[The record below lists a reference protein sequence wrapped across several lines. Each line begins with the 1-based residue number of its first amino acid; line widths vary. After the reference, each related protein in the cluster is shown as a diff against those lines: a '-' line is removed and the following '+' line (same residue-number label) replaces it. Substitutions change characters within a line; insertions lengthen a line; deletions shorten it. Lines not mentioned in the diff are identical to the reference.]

1 MVLTAGADLTG
12 LVQSG
17 QSVAND
23 FGVSM
28 RKKVIAVVVAAAFG
42 AGVGAFLGYGPLL
55 KYKTEGVLSMEMGTA
70 EYKRFAELANDTT
83 TVRQYM
89 AVAAPPDVK
98 GDDLDRLVRDI
109 ARGDWHKPVPKV
121 SRADAKELPDVLLQL
136 EQEREKNLETRSD
149 DASRRPPVTVY
160 LGLRLTHTAPEPQQ
174 AANVATWL
182 GDYFKDVATR
192 ESVREQVSRWT
203 ADNRQFSDRALE
215 RKLKFEFDIQQ
226 AQKRATA
233 LKAIVAA
240 YPDAA
245 RRDSQQ
251 VVDVRKDN
259 EKFMSPMSQLVGAES
274 EVIDI
279 RERLQKLERE
289 IEQQSFVKSLVLEAE
304 AAANKAQSGS
314 DSVRQLSGVITET
327 SKKVKT
333 EAEREKLLSL
343 AADLSQISAR
353 FLSQAQFVAKPS
365 VPSQPERPTPRM
377 VIALAGLL
385 AGFLAAVFLWRQLL
399 VQLLWRDEN
408 EKT

>member
-1 MVLTAGADLTG
+1 MK
-12 LVQSG
+12 
-17 QSVAND
+17 
-23 FGVSM
+23 
-28 RKKVIAVVVAAAFG
+28 KKVMLVAVAALLG
-42 AGVGAFLGYGPLL
+42 AGIGAGLGYGPLL

-70 EYKRFAELANDTT
+70 EYKRFSELANDANTAT
-83 TVRQYM
+83 QYM
-89 AVAAPPDVK
+89 AVFPPPDLK
-98 GDDLDRLVRDI
+98 GTELEHLIRTI
-109 ARGDWHKPVPKV
+109 ALGGWHKPVPKV

-136 EQEREKNLETRSD
+136 EQEREKNQ
-149 DASRRPPVTVY
+149 DAREQQRERRLPVTVY
-160 LGLRLTHTAPEPQQ
+160 LGLRLTHTAADPRQV
-174 AANVATWL
+174 ANVASWL

-192 ESVREQVSRWT
+192 EAVREQVSRWK
-203 ADNRQFSDRALE
+203 AENRQFTDRALE
-215 RKLKFEFDIQQ
+215 RRLKLEFDIQQ

-233 LKAIVAA
+233 LKTIVAA

-259 EKFMSPMSQLVGAES
+259 EKFMSPLSQLVGAES

-279 RERLQKLERE
+279 RERLQKLDRE
-289 IEQQSFVKSLVLEAE
+289 IEQQSFVKSLVLEADTT
-304 AAANKAQSGS
+304 ANKAQSGN

-353 FLSQAQFVAKPS
+353 FLTQAQFVAKPS
-365 VPSQPERPTPRM
+365 VPALPERPTPLM
-377 VIALAGLL
+377 VSFLSGLL
-385 AGFLAAVFLWRQLL
+385 AAFLVALFLWRRLIID
-399 VQLLWRDEN
+399 LLWRDEA

>member
-1 MVLTAGADLTG
+1 M
-12 LVQSG
+12 Q
-17 QSVAND
+17 
-23 FGVSM
+23 
-28 RKKVIAVVVAAAFG
+28 KKVMFVAMAALLG
-42 AGVGAFLGYGPLL
+42 AGTGAGLGYGPLL
-55 KYKTEGVLSMEMGTA
+55 KYKTEGVLSMEMGTS
-70 EYKRFAELANDTT
+70 EYKRFSELANDAATA
-83 TVRQYM
+83 RQY
-89 AVAAPPDVK
+89 VTVFPPPDLK
-98 GDDLDRLVRDI
+98 GVELERLIRTI
-109 ARGDWHKPVPKV
+109 ALGGWHKPVPKV

-136 EQEREKNLETRSD
+136 EQEREKNQEARVQQME
-149 DASRRPPVTVY
+149 RRLPVTVY

-174 AANVATWL
+174 VADIASWL

-192 ESVREQVSRWT
+192 EAVREQVSRWK
-203 ADNRQFSDRALE
+203 AENRQFSDRALE

-226 AQKRATA
+226 AQTRAAA
-233 LKAIVAA
+233 LKKIVAA

-279 RERLQKLERE
+279 RERLQKLDRE
-289 IEQQSFVKSLVLEAE
+289 IEQQSFVKSLVLEADT
-304 AAANKAQSGS
+304 AANNAQSGN
-314 DSVRQLSGVITET
+314 DSVRQLSGVITEA

-365 VPSQPERPTPRM
+365 VPSLPERPTPLM
-377 VIALAGLL
+377 VSLLL
-385 AGFLAAVFLWRQLL
+385 ALSTAFLAALFLWRRLIID
-399 VQLLWRDEN
+399 LLWRDEA

>member
-1 MVLTAGADLTG
+1 M
-12 LVQSG
+12 
-17 QSVAND
+17 
-23 FGVSM
+23 
-28 RKKVIAVVVAAAFG
+28 
-42 AGVGAFLGYGPLL
+42 GYGPLL
-55 KYKTEGVLSMEMGTA
+55 KYKTEGVLSMEMGTS
-70 EYKRFAELANDTT
+70 EYKRFSELANDATT
-83 TVRQYM
+83 AKQYV
-89 AVAAPPDVK
+89 AVFPPPDLK
-98 GDDLDRLVRDI
+98 GVELERLIRTI
-109 ARGDWHKPVPKV
+109 ALGGWHKPVPKV

-136 EQEREKNLETRSD
+136 EQEREKNQEPRLQPME
-149 DASRRPPVTVY
+149 RRLPVTVY

-174 AANVATWL
+174 VANIATWL

-192 ESVREQVSRWT
+192 EAVREQVSRWK
-203 ADNRQFSDRALE
+203 AENRQFSDRALE

-226 AQKRATA
+226 AQTRAAA
-233 LKAIVAA
+233 LKTIVAA

-279 RERLQKLERE
+279 RERLQKLDRE
-289 IEQQSFVKSLVLEAE
+289 IEQQSFVKSLVLEADT
-304 AAANKAQSGS
+304 AANNAQSGN
-314 DSVRQLSGVITET
+314 DSVRQLSGVITEA

-365 VPSQPERPTPRM
+365 VPSLSERPTPLM
-377 VIALAGLL
+377 VSLLL
-385 AGFLAAVFLWRQLL
+385 ALSTAFLTALFLWRRLIID
-399 VQLLWRDEN
+399 LLWRDEA
-408 EKT
+408 EKL

>member
-1 MVLTAGADLTG
+1 MK
-12 LVQSG
+12 
-17 QSVAND
+17 
-23 FGVSM
+23 
-28 RKKVIAVVVAAAFG
+28 KKVVVVVVATLLG
-42 AGVGAFLGYGPLL
+42 AGIGAGLGYGPLL

-70 EYKRFAELANDTT
+70 EYKRFSELANDATT
-83 TVRQYM
+83 ARQYV
-89 AVAAPPDVK
+89 AVFPPPDLK
-98 GDDLDRLVRDI
+98 GVELERLIRTV
-109 ARGDWHKPVPKV
+109 ALGGWHKPVPKV

-136 EQEREKNLETRSD
+136 EQEREKSSERDPDRSRGRDRETERK
-149 DASRRPPVTVY
+149 PPVTVY

-174 AANVATWL
+174 VANIASWL

-192 ESVREQVSRWT
+192 EAVREQVSRWK
-203 ADNRQFSDRALE
+203 AENRQFSDRALE
-215 RKLKFEFDIQQ
+215 RRLKFEFDIQQ

-279 RERLQKLERE
+279 RERLQKLDRE
-289 IEQQSFVKSLVLEAE
+289 IEQQSFVKSLVLEADT
-304 AAANKAQSGS
+304 AANNAQSGN
-314 DSVRQLSGVITET
+314 DSVRQLSGVITEA

-365 VPSQPERPTPRM
+365 VPALPERPTPLM
-377 VIALAGLL
+377 VSLLSGLL
-385 AGFLAAVFLWRQLL
+385 AAFLAALFLWRRLIID
-399 VQLLWRDEN
+399 LLWRN
-408 EKT
+408 EGEKS

>member
-1 MVLTAGADLTG
+1 
-12 LVQSG
+12 
-17 QSVAND
+17 
-23 FGVSM
+23 M
-28 RKKVIAVVVAAAFG
+28 RMKVIAVVLAAAFG
-42 AGVGAFLGYGPLL
+42 AGVGALLGYGPLL

-89 AVAAPPDVK
+89 AVAPPPEIK
-98 GDDLDRLVRDI
+98 GDDLDRLVRGV
-109 ARGDWHKPVPKV
+109 ARGEWHKPVPKV

-136 EQEREKNLETRSD
+136 EQEREKTTERERDLNRGREAERK
-149 DASRRPPVTVY
+149 PPVTVY
-160 LGLRLTHTAPEPQQ
+160 LGLRLTYAAAAPEQ
-174 AANVATWL
+174 VARVASWL

-192 ESVREQVSRWT
+192 EAVREQVSRWT

-274 EVIDI
+274 EIIDI
-279 RERLQKLERE
+279 RERLQKLDRE

-327 SKKVKT
+327 SKKVRT

-377 VIALAGLL
+377 VIALGGLL

-399 VQLLWRDEN
+399 IQLLWRDEE